1 MKKKAFTLVE
11 ISVVL
16 FLVLLT
22 VAIVVPNL
30 VEDNKKLNVIS
41 QWKHVYRNIEYVFL
55 AVKAQ
60 SNDIDVNTFKLA
72 KNDEQ
77 REKFLYDLLNPYF
90 RMQDS
95 VDVKDYRVKF
105 LNGKDVKP
113 DDIYYITNLHTTS
126 GGNIIGLKWLNVSKT
141 KKNFKS
147 PVAILSYDLNG
158 YKKPNKWGYDI
169 FGVNIYVDK
178 LEPIGKTLDEN
189 MLKYD
194 CSKKGKGLSCSYYYY
209 IYGGKLN

>member
-141 KKNFKS
+141 KKIFKS